1 MPLDALF
8 LKGLQTELSE
18 TLSDMKIDKV
28 QQPSHDIILLH
39 LRGKGKNLRLL
50 LCTAPGRARAHI
62 TNQGFEN
69 PQAPPMFCMLL
80 RKHLSGARIQSI
92 TQPVG
97 ERVLVFDLQTL
108 DEMGHESPKQLILE
122 MMGNQTNFILTDI
135 DGRIIDCLRR
145 VGMDTHT
152 TRQIL
157 PGMFYRA
164 PESQGKPPFLS
175 VDADMLTQYWNH
187 MSNSVTVDQWLL
199 QCFSGISPLVCR
211 EICYQTFGEVSPHIQ
226 EVTPAQYRIFEAK
239 VLSIAED
246 MKQNQFAPVMLKDS
260 SGPKDFSL
268 IPITQYGAAMQSISY
283 DNFSKLLDD
292 FYAQKEKIE
301 IMRRQ
306 SQSLLKTVKTL
317 ADRQRR
323 KLLLQQEELKKT
335 GLREQMRKYGD
346 LVTANLYQMK
356 KGQRTLVTQ
365 DFYSETCSTIEI
377 PLDPL
382 KSPQENAA
390 QYYKE
395 YNKQKTAEMHLL
407 ELIKSGNEMLKY
419 LESCYDTIVR
429 CDTKQDL
436 EDIRRE
442 LIAMKLIKQQGV
454 KKGKQK
460 KDIQAKPRRFL
471 SSTGMEILVGR
482 SNTQN
487 DILTLKTARRT
498 DYWLHAQKI
507 HGSHVIITC
516 NGNAPDEQTLLEAAI
531 LAAYYSQGRD
541 SGNIAVDYTQIRF
554 VKKPSGALPGAVI
567 YTDYKTLIVP
577 SHGDAV
583 AAITALS

>member
-1 MPLDALF
+1 
-8 LKGLQTELSE
+8 
-18 TLSDMKIDKV
+18 
-28 QQPSHDIILLH
+28 
-39 LRGKGKNLRLL
+39 
-50 LCTAPGRARAHI
+50 
-62 TNQGFEN
+62 
-69 PQAPPMFCMLL
+69 
-80 RKHLSGARIQSI
+80 
-92 TQPVG
+92 
-97 ERVLVFDLQTL
+97 
-108 DEMGHESPKQLILE
+108 
-122 MMGNQTNFILTDI
+122 
-135 DGRIIDCLRR
+135 
-145 VGMDTHT
+145 
-152 TRQIL
+152 
-157 PGMFYRA
+157 
-164 PESQGKPPFLS
+164 
-175 VDADMLTQYWNH
+175 
-187 MSNSVTVDQWLL
+187 
-199 QCFSGISPLVCR
+199 
-211 EICYQTFGEVSPHIQ
+211 
-226 EVTPAQYRIFEAK
+226 
-239 VLSIAED
+239 
-246 MKQNQFAPVMLKDS
+246 
-260 SGPKDFSL
+260 
-268 IPITQYGAAMQSISY
+268 
-283 DNFSKLLDD
+283 
-292 FYAQKEKIE
+292 
-301 IMRRQ
+301 
-306 SQSLLKTVKTL
+306 
-317 ADRQRR
+317 
-323 KLLLQQEELKKT
+323 
-335 GLREQMRKYGD
+335 
-346 LVTANLYQMK
+346 
-356 KGQRTLVTQ
+356 
-365 DFYSETCSTIEI
+365 
-377 PLDPL
+377 
-382 KSPQENAA
+382 
-390 QYYKE
+390 
-395 YNKQKTAEMHLL
+395 
-407 ELIKSGNEMLKY
+407 MLKY